1 MAPLSLVY
9 HQGYL
14 TPYYTSTVEC
24 PERVKAVYSKLR
36 DRFPVIRPHP
46 AELEDI
52 CRVHSRVMVDRV
64 ILEGR
69 ETYETALL
77 AVGGAITASEEAT
90 RGMPALA
97 LVRPP
102 GHHAGPERYWGYCF
116 FNNLAVAVAKL
127 MAAGSVASVLVL
139 DLDLHYGDGTE
150 DIFKHNQ
157 GVAVVNIR
165 GKTRKA
171 YLDSLEQELKKFREV
186 DLLAL
191 SAGFDTYVRDWGGIL
206 KTEDYRA
213 MGALIRSTALRLSH
227 GRFFAVLEG
236 GYYLPDLG
244 INVLAF
250 CEGLTGEQTN
260 CSGNLSPRRWS

>member
-1 MAPLSLVY
+1 MPAFSLVY
-9 HQGYL
+9 HDGYL

-24 PERVKAVYSKLR
+24 PERVKAVYFKLR
-36 DRFPVIRPHP
+36 DRFPLIRPEP
-46 AELEDI
+46 AALEDI
-52 CRVHSRVMVDRV
+52 YRVHSRAMVERV
-64 ILEGR
+64 LLEGQD
-69 ETYETALL
+69 TYQTALL
-77 AVGGAITASEEAT
+77 AAGGAITASEEAV

-97 LVRPP
+97 LIRPP

-116 FNNLAVAVAKL
+116 FNNIAVAISKL
-127 MAAGSVASVLVL
+127 MAKGSVASVLVL

-150 DIFKHNQ
+150 NIFKDNQ
-157 GVAVVNIR
+157 AVTVVNIR

-171 YLDSLEQELKKFREV
+171 YLDSLKQELENCREV

-206 KTEDYRA
+206 ETDDYRA
-213 MGALIRSTALRLSH
+213 MGAVIRSRALRLCQ
-227 GRFFAVLEG
+227 GRFFTVLEG

-250 CEGLTGEQTN
+250 CEGLAGE
-260 CSGNLSPRRWS
+260 